1 MRNAAHRCTM
11 AVLAGAALFIAATPV
26 LAGPPWISIEYPSN
40 PHHPSTRDA
49 AFLVRLYHHSDA
61 IEVPVTGRA
70 EGMVR
75 GQRRSVDVK
84 VSRTAFAGLYAVSG
98 LPSEAGSWVVVITM
112 KQGESPATALITLGN
127 DGAPLTVRVPSRR
140 TADGWVVPV
149 GVKIADID
157 AAVAQADRFAA
168 ALQQVNQ
175 PAGPPAG
182 AILPWLLLPAGL
194 IAASRVR
201 RRR

>member
-1 MRNAAHRCTM
+1 MRNAAHRSTI
-11 AVLAGAALFIAATPV
+11 AVLAGVALFAAASPA
-26 LAGPPWISIEYPSN
+26 LAGPPWISVEYPSN

-49 AFLVRLYHHSDA
+49 AFLIRLYHHSDA
-61 IEVPVTGRA
+61 IVVPVTGRA

-84 VSRTAFAGLYAVSG
+84 VNPTAFAGLYAVSD
-98 LPSEAGSWVVVITM
+98 LPEEAGSWVVVITM
-112 KQGESPATALITLGN
+112 NQGESSATALITLAS
-127 DGAPLTVRVPSRR
+127 DGSPMAVRVPSRR

-149 GVKIADID
+149 AVKNADID

-168 ALQQVNQ
+168 ALQQANP
-175 PAGPPAG
+175 PAQRPAG
-182 AILPWLLLPAGL
+182 AMLPWLLLPAGL
-194 IAASRVR
+194 IVVSRAR